1 MNTEKLILFEGKK
14 IRKILHNEEWYFS
27 VIDVIFALTNS
38 DNPRNYWN
46 MLKSRE
52 FQNGIQLSTNCVQ
65 LKLESSDG
73 KFYSTDC
80 ANKEN
85 FMKTL
90 KFSNFLFEGKQSLH
104 EIYQKENKENF
115 IPTQKFSNFLF
126 EGKQSLH
133 EIYQKESKEGI
144 FRIIQSIPSKNSN
157 NIIVNNEKIIKE
169 VTE

>member
-104 EIYQKENKENF
+104 EIYQKE
-115 IPTQKFSNFLF
+115 
-126 EGKQSLH
+126 
-133 EIYQKESKEGI
+133 SKEGI

-169 VTE
+169 VAK